1 MNPDFHNRLRCSL
14 PELKLLANLQQ
25 EAISLLLFLV
35 MFQNQPMCLKK
46 TVKECV
52 KVMKGEAL
60 VHPPLLLPA
69 ILLAALA
76 PPRCRPPQLL
86 GSQQGL
92 CIFPGAL
99 RQTSK
104 PRRLLFSRP
113 FRCRWVEDDIVYG
126 LYQLQL
132 DYAFH
137 LVGNIIYVQPNLIK
151 LILFAC

>member
-76 PPRCRPPQLL
+76 PP
-86 GSQQGL
+86 
-92 CIFPGAL
+92 
-99 RQTSK
+99 
-104 PRRLLFSRP
+104 
-113 FRCRWVEDDIVYG
+113 
-126 LYQLQL
+126 
-132 DYAFH
+132 
-137 LVGNIIYVQPNLIK
+137 
-151 LILFAC
+151 